1 MLVSSR
7 IGRRRK
13 ALVHARKF
21 AGWVASSAGGEQ
33 RQWREGGGAETAAV
47 KRTHIDR

>member
-33 RQWREGGGAETAAV
+33 RQWRFTTLRDSV
-47 KRTHIDR
+47 I

>member
-13 ALVHARKF
+13 ALVHARKC

-33 RQWREGGGAETAAV
+33 RRWRAAGLHQI
-47 KRTHIDR
+47 R